1 MMKCCPKCNGRG
13 TVGYYHIDH
22 FVDIECDRCNGS
34 GEVSETDMTN
44 EEWLK
49 SMNTEQFAEALAW
62 IEDRGE
68 LPTVRKENV
77 KAFEKWLKEKHD
89 G

>member
-1 MMKCCPKCNGRG
+1 MSICKDCICRKYCG
-13 TVGYYHIDH
+13 DD
-22 FVDIECDRCNGS
+22 DIRRCERYFRDG
-34 GEVSETDMTN
+34 GIKKEQTN

-62 IEDRGE
+62 IEDRSE

-77 KAFEKWLKEKHD
+77 KAFEEWLKQPHTTTKE
-89 G
+89 

>member
-1 MMKCCPKCNGRG
+1 MKCPVCGGIGLTDLHTPNVGRC
-13 TVGYYHIDH
+13 IK
-22 FVDIECDRCNGS
+22 CNGS
-34 GEVSETDMTN
+34 GEVEITN

-49 SMNTEQFAEALAW
+49 SMSTEQFAEALAW

-77 KAFEKWLKEKHD
+77 KAFEEWLKQPHKESET
-89 G
+89 

>member
-1 MMKCCPKCNGRG
+1 MKCPRCNGEG
-13 TVGYYHIDH
+13 SVPYHIADDL
-22 FVDIECDRCNGS
+22 FDETNCPLCGGS
-34 GEVSETDMTN
+34 GEVPMTN

-49 SMNTEQFAEALAW
+49 SMDTEQFAEALAW

-77 KAFEKWLKEKHD
+77 KAFEEWLKEKHE
-89 G
+89 